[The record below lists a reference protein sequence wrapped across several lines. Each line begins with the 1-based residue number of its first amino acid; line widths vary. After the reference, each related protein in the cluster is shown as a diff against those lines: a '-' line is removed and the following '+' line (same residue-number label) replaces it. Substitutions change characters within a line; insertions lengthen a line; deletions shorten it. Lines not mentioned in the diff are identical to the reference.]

1 MDGIV
6 ISINRYNRNITIYR
20 NEFVWIG
27 STTIASM
34 GDTEGIT
41 FPEEYEVYPQTSMG
55 WDGTNGNQPR
65 FLNISY
71 NLAHEIGIWEKQS
84 SFYFQAKSCQNLV
97 YNNIFYNGPRAGI
110 NINDGF
116 GGDSKLY
123 KNLLFNTCR
132 ESGDHGPINTWD
144 RQVYITK
151 VNDGVTPSFIKA
163 YDHIYQNFLVA
174 NYDGL
179 WAVDDDDGSSY
190 YLIYNN
196 FLVYANGGLKN
207 NFGGHNVRHYNN
219 IYGYVQSFCLAASAA
234 SGKNEQYPG
243 YIDQYSGND
252 CTINSPQVDG
262 DWGKIACNTSVSAW
276 PILGNNTIYLTNQT
290 NVDKVGLCGLTEME
304 FQNKYK
310 TDLGT
315 VIKGPSDID
324 DAKTISNAKT
334 MLFA

>member
-1 MDGIV
+1 MNSNNYVAFEKGGDWALQRTGAIYLDGTENITISNNLFQRMDGIV
-6 ISINRYNRNITIYR
+6 ISLNRYNRNITIYR

-84 SFYFQAKSCQNLV
+84 SFYFQAKSCQNTV

-144 RQVYITK
+144 RQVYVTK
-151 VNDGVTPSFIKA
+151 VNDGTPSFIPA
-163 YDHIYQNFLVA
+163 YNHIYQNFLVA

-179 WAVDDDDGSSY
+179 WAVCSISATSKCVHAH
-190 YLIYNN
+190 L
-196 FLVYANGGLKN
+196 
-207 NFGGHNVRHYNN
+207 HN
-219 IYGYVQSFCLAASAA
+219 YV
-234 SGKNEQYPG
+234 
-243 YIDQYSGND
+243 
-252 CTINSPQVDG
+252 
-262 DWGKIACNTSVSAW
+262 
-276 PILGNNTIYLTNQT
+276 
-290 NVDKVGLCGLTEME
+290 
-304 FQNKYK
+304 
-310 TDLGT
+310 
-315 VIKGPSDID
+315 DI
-324 DAKTISNAKT
+324 
-334 MLFA
+334 